1 MGIYQS
7 VVRFYGQVNRIL
19 KKNDFSEKSIQ
30 SVADKI
36 EKFADDLER
45 KLSKFSWFEK
55 SKNADTTELS
65 ITVETSG
72 DAIGDDTLA
81 DSMLNATVIDRGN
94 VSFALASASSL
105 AVAEGGETYFSTNSF
120 SAVQGADFAVTKTV
134 NKTGKNFQLST
145 EYLFAV
151 DFEFIKDLNILR
163 QKEKNVVTQK
173 AEKLGTGNVAKVEF
187 DASSKGQDTYVDVVA
202 DALAIEDT
210 LSSTYVG
217 ADLFVA

>member
-1 MGIYQS
+1 MNIYKT
-7 VVRFYGQVNRIL
+7 VMRFYGQVNRIL
-19 KKNDFSEKSIQ
+19 KKNDFSEKSIEI
-30 SVADKI
+30 VADKV
-36 EKFADDLER
+36 EKFADNLER
-45 KLSKFSWFEK
+45 KLSKYSWFEK
-55 SKNADTTELS
+55 TKDDDTTKLS
-65 ITVETSG
+65 LTVETSG

-81 DSMLNATVIDRGN
+81 DSMLNATVVDRGN

-105 AVAEGGETYFSTNSF
+105 AVADGGETYVTTNSF
-120 SAVQGADFAVTKTV
+120 AAVEGADFALTKTV

-151 DFEFIKDLNILR
+151 DFEFIKDLNVVMR
-163 QKEKNVVTQK
+163 KEKNIVTQK
-173 AEKLGTGNVAKVEF
+173 AEKIGTGNVALVEF

-217 ADLFVA
+217 ADLFIA